1 MLAFDPRNYGVPDAR
16 FGPNARVCLA
26 LFQQV
31 ANLCRDFI
39 SQRRYPARLPWRQ
52 AAVLTR
58 LARLRMALHDPFAS
72 AFVIVGID
80 GAEDRGQGGDIAP
93 AFTRLYGLPVLALQ
107 PGRRLGRD
115 LDPFSLDGV
124 RIAHSHPLI
133 NLTGVSQEEPTK
145 MDLNQQIACV
155 KRELNLRRQVYP
167 NLVRNKKMRDADAN
181 HEILAMSAVLG
192 TLEALKPLPLM
203 ETLRQP
209 PY

>member
-1 MLAFDPRNYGVPDAR
+1 
-16 FGPNARVCLA
+16 
-26 LFQQV
+26 
-31 ANLCRDFI
+31 
-39 SQRRYPARLPWRQ
+39 
-52 AAVLTR
+52 
-58 LARLRMALHDPFAS
+58 
-72 AFVIVGID
+72 
-80 GAEDRGQGGDIAP
+80 
-93 AFTRLYGLPVLALQ
+93 
-107 PGRRLGRD
+107 
-115 LDPFSLDGV
+115 
-124 RIAHSHPLI
+124 
-133 NLTGVSQEEPTK
+133 